1 MPVQAHDAL
10 ALAAEIVE
18 KALAAGRPALDE
30 AASKQVLAAY
40 GVPVPRGGVVQSAS
54 EAADLVASLGVPV
67 AMKAT
72 GALIQHKTEKQLVV
86 LDVRTSDAAAEAFAA
101 LAERAGDDLEAVLVE
116 EMVAGSRE
124 FMVGMNRD
132 AAFGPVVAF
141 GLGGT
146 MTEVFRDIALAV
158 TPGSEGDVAELPGLI
173 RGKAL
178 LGPFRGQ
185 PAVDEDKLTAIIE
198 AVARIAAD
206 HPRIAEIDVNPI
218 LIRGSEPVAA
228 DALMI
233 LSAAPA
239 ETPPARPF
247 TPDLEAV
254 LAPRSVAIVGAS
266 GDVTRWGG
274 SAVQN
279 ILAGGF
285 TGAIYPVN
293 PKGGEFFGLPV
304 STGLDDL
311 PAPPDLAL
319 LAVGARQLPDVI
331 SQCGAAGVRAAV
343 AIAAGF
349 SETGDAGK
357 EAEAALARAA
367 AEAGVTLIGPNCMGL
382 IANATQLH
390 ATGFIA
396 LHPRPGNVAIVSQS
410 GNLGVQLSALA
421 DRRDLG
427 VRCFIGVGNEAQV
440 SAVDVLEYL
449 SDDDGTSCILAYLE
463 GIDDGRRL
471 FDVAAATSRKKPVV
485 VLRGGLTDVGGKAA
499 ASHTGAMAGSAAVY
513 EAAARQT
520 GLVTC
525 TSVQEALDL
534 TTALANL
541 PLPAGR
547 RIAVVTNGGGA
558 GVLAADEMGRQELSL
573 VEPPAELLAELDG
586 ILPPFWSRRNPFDMV
601 ATAGGDVGP
610 RVVAAVARCPEV
622 DAVIVLS
629 VLGVPNTGD
638 EVRAQSSTGDYEDF
652 SPWEQHYLD
661 GVAALMEETGKP
673 IINVPDLPI
682 RRAVYDGDHPYS
694 PVVLPTPRA
703 AAFVIDRMVRY
714 ADWRVRHSS
723 DSLPKDDA

>member
-1 MPVQAHDAL
+1 MPVQAQDAL
-10 ALAAEIVE
+10 ARAAELVE
-18 KALAAGRPALDE
+18 QALAAGRPALDE

-40 GVPVPRGGVVQSAS
+40 GVPVPIGGLVHSAA
-54 EAADLVASLGVPV
+54 EAAGLVASLGTPV

-72 GALIQHKTEKQLVV
+72 GALIQHKTERQLVV
-86 LDVRTSDAAAEAFAA
+86 LNVRTPDEAAETYAE
-101 LAERAGDDLEAVLVE
+101 LAQRAGDALEAVLVE

-124 FMVGMNRD
+124 FMAGMKRD

-158 TPGSEGDVAELPGLI
+158 SPGSDGDVAELPGLI

-185 PAVDEDKLTAIIE
+185 PAVDEGKLTAIVE

-233 LSAAPA
+233 LSASPAAAPA
-239 ETPPARPF
+239 APAF

-254 LAPRSVAIVGAS
+254 LAPRSVAVVGAS

-285 TGAIYPVN
+285 KGAIYPVN

-311 PAPPDLAL
+311 PAAPDLAL
-319 LAVGARQLPDVI
+319 LAVGARQLPDII
-331 SQCGAAGVRAAV
+331 SQCGKAGVRAAV

-349 SETGDAGK
+349 SETGEAGK
-357 EAEAALARAA
+357 EAEASLARAA
-367 AEAGVTLIGPNCMGL
+367 DDAGVTLIGPNCMGL

-449 SDDDGTSCILAYLE
+449 GGDDGTSCVLAYVE

-471 FDVAAATSRKKPVV
+471 FEVAAATSRRKPVV

-534 TTALANL
+534 TTTLANL
-541 PLPAGR
+541 PLPRGR

-558 GVLAADEMGRQELSL
+558 GVLAADEMGRQGLSL
-573 VEPPAELLAELDG
+573 VEPPAELLAELDE

-610 RVVAAVARCPEV
+610 RVLAAVARCPEV

-638 EVRAQSSTGDYEDF
+638 EVRSQSSTGDYDDF
-652 SPWEQHYLD
+652 SPWEQRFLD

-682 RRAVYDGDHPYS
+682 RRAVYGCDHPYS
-694 PVVLPTPRA
+694 PVVLSTPRA
-703 AAFVIDRMVRY
+703 AALVIDRMVRY
-714 ADWRVRHSS
+714 ADWRARHTS
-723 DSLPKDDA
+723 DSRPKDDA